1 MRMIQKIVAGCIGLC
16 LFACTETDELKTT
29 AGKTG
34 FVVSLI
40 DGSVGVESR
49 KTPAELNVPKT
60 EFTIKV
66 WKAGSD
72 ELVASA
78 PCTGETGQ
86 VIEVGTGVYD
96 VTAEAGEN
104 PLIALDA
111 PYYKGI
117 TEDQRV
123 DADKTTNVSIACKVA
138 NSLVSVKYDEENL
151 KFSDIYQDGYY
162 VRVVAGGD
170 SEDIKNV
177 ENSVYFRA
185 GSAFEV
191 YFCGMKIGETEEK
204 QVKLDVGRTTLQA
217 GDHLI
222 LTLSPEPDKY
232 DLPLS
237 ITKVEVKQETI
248 NATIPMEW
256 LPKPKVEAEG
266 FDENNTL
273 TFVETEQKQAALN
286 LNLSSALQDMKF
298 KFNFQDEQ
306 FVALDKE
313 KTYQLSVAEDKVA
326 IETALATTLP
336 NVGDKPESIDLSN
349 LLAKLQTNAGVT
361 TTNTIEIDVKA
372 NNRWSSEVKEGEEAP
387 NLKYT
392 LTCNKPEFSI
402 AVQPENCWAWEFTA
416 DEASVTAGNPEKIK
430 SNLVYQYFDGINWVN
445 CSDGLTQRFV
455 KDEGRKYIYL
465 TDNLDLRTYRVRA
478 LYRNEIP
485 SDEVT
490 VILEEPWQLPNSDME
505 DWSEDN
511 YRGGRYSFNPWDS
524 NGIQFWDTS
533 NDFTTRHRYNSS
545 NFLWDNIANY
555 NGFHSVSYV
564 LGHGNKG
571 LAAEIRSTANGRGN
585 ISGVEYSYNKV
596 AGDLFTGTANVIVE
610 HQSIGGDANGGD
622 DKYTKVE
629 ASFSSRPTALQFYYK
644 YVPYSSDSWS
654 VHIELLDE
662 NKNIIIQNEKTSSE
676 IMADW
681 SAEPYIVELN
691 YADDMIYAKC
701 KYIYVIFKSTI
712 NEGADMPYREITQTF
727 YVLENGVLN
736 AKIYNPAYVGS
747 VLTIDDISLV
757 YDK

>member
-1 MRMIQKIVAGCIGLC
+1 MNKVKFLVAALLGV
-16 LFACTETDELKTT
+16 LFVACSEEENLSQTS
-29 AGKTG
+29 KTG
-34 FVVSLI
+34 FLVSLAE
-40 DGSVGVESR
+40 DVKVESR
-49 KTPAELNVPKT
+49 STPEELGEP
-60 EFTIKV
+60 
-66 WKAGSD
+66 
-72 ELVASA
+72 VASQFNLKITNQV
-78 PCTGETGQ
+78 TGSELYNGSYTSDLIQASAGTYA
-86 VIEVGTGVYD
+86 IEATH
-96 VTAEAGEN
+96 GEN
-104 PLIALDA
+104 QLLAVDA
-111 PYYKGI
+111 PYYKG
-117 TEDQRV
+117 TAEAEL
-123 DADKTTNVSIACKVA
+123 ADGESKTVNVKCKVA
-138 NSLVSVKYDEENL
+138 NALASVVFSDGGALKFEDQFSECELNVLVAGDSALIDGVKSAYYRAGSTPTFEFRGILKDGGEEVVQTL
-151 KFSDIYQDGYY
+151 TDDKFSDPATFA
-162 VRVVAGGD
+162 AGAHCV
-170 SEDIKNV
+170 ITL
-177 ENSVYFRA
+177 
-185 GSAFEV
+185 
-191 YFCGMKIGETEEK
+191 KIGAVEPG
-204 QVKLDVGRTTLQA
+204 VK
-217 GDHLI
+217 I
-222 LTLSPEPDKY
+222 E
-232 DLPLS
+232 
-237 ITKVEVKQETI
+237 ITKVEVKEVTVSE
-248 NATIPMEW
+248 TIPMEW
-256 LPKPKVEAEG
+256 LPKPKVTATG
-266 FDENNTL
+266 FDSNNTL
-273 TFVETEQKQAALN
+273 AFVETEQKQAALN
-286 LNLSSALQDMKF
+286 LNLSSALQDIKF
-298 KFNFQDEQ
+298 KFNFEDEQ
-306 FVALDKE
+306 FASLDKE
-313 KTYQLSVAEDKVA
+313 KEYLLSTDKA
-326 IETALATTLP
+326 TIEQALDITLP
-336 NVGDKPESIDLSN
+336 SVGDKPESIDLKP
-349 LLAKLQTNAGVT
+349 LLAKLQTNAGAT
-361 TTNTIEIDVKA
+361 TINTIEIDVKA
-372 NNRWSSEVKEGEEAP
+372 NNRWSSEVKEGEEAS

-392 LTCNKPEFSI
+392 LTCNKPEFS
-402 AVQPENCWAWEFTA
+402 VSVKPENCWAWEFTV
-416 DEASVTAGNPEKIK
+416 DEVSVTAGNLEKIK

-455 KDEGRKYIYL
+455 KDEDRKYIYL

-622 DKYTKVE
+622 DKYIKVE

-676 IMADW
+676 TMSDW
-681 SAEPYIVELN
+681 SAEPFRVELN
-691 YADDMIYAKC
+691 YANDMTYAKC

-712 NEGADMPYREITQTF
+712 NEGANMPYREITQTF
-727 YVLENGVLN
+727 YVLENGILN
-736 AKIYNPAYVGS
+736 AKTYSPAYVGS

>member
-1 MRMIQKIVAGCIGLC
+1 MRLKIMKYIQKIVAGCIGLC

-96 VTAEAGEN
+96 VTAEAGAN

-111 PYYKGI
+111 PSYKGI

-256 LPKPKVEAEG
+256 LPKPKVTAIG
-266 FDENNTL
+266 FDTSNTL

-286 LNLSSALQDMKF
+286 LNLSSALQDIKF
-298 KFNFQDEQ
+298 KFNFGDEQ
-306 FVALDKE
+306 FAESLQKDKE
-313 KTYQLSVAEDKVA
+313 YLLSNAEDKQA
-326 IETALATTLP
+326 MEAALGITLP
-336 NVGDKPESIDLSN
+336 AVGDKPESIDLSG
-349 LLAKLQTNAGVT
+349 LIAKLQTNAGVP
-361 TTNTIEIDVKA
+361 TNNSIEIDVQA
-372 NNRWSSEVKEGEEAP
+372 NNRWSSDPIEGESTP

-392 LTCNKPEFSI
+392 LTCNKPEFTVDAYPGNI
-402 AVQPENCWAWEFTA
+402 WTKEFTVNVLRA
-416 DEASVTAGNPEKIK
+416 EQVTSGDFTKL
-430 SNLVYQYFDGINWVN
+430 SSDMTYQYSADGQTGWTNL
-445 CSDGLTQRFV
+445 SDGMRQDLLQPGTTY
-455 KDEGRKYIYL
+455 YI
-465 TDNLDLRTYRVRA
+465 RG
-478 LYRNEIP
+478 LYRGAVP
-485 SDEVT
+485 GEVAEVST
-490 VILEEPWQLPNSDME
+490 YPETPLEYGDME
-505 DWSEDN
+505 EWN
-511 YRGGRYSFNPWDS
+511 TITKNLCVGTNVFNWRDVYGKSP
-524 NGIQFWDTS
+524 N
-533 NDFTTRHRYNSS
+533 N
-545 NFLWDNIANY
+545 NIWAC
-555 NGFHSVSYV
+555 V
-564 LGHGNKG
+564 
-571 LAAEIRSTANGRGN
+571 
-585 ISGVEYSYNKV
+585 
-596 AGDLFTGTANVIVE
+596 
-610 HQSIGGDANGGD
+610 
-622 DKYTKVE
+622 
-629 ASFSSRPTALQFYYK
+629 
-644 YVPYSSDSWS
+644 
-654 VHIELLDE
+654 
-662 NKNIIIQNEKTSSE
+662 
-676 IMADW
+676 
-681 SAEPYIVELN
+681 
-691 YADDMIYAKC
+691 
-701 KYIYVIFKSTI
+701 
-712 NEGADMPYREITQTF
+712 
-727 YVLENGVLN
+727 N
-736 AKIYNPAYVGS
+736 A
-747 VLTIDDISLV
+747 
-757 YDK
+757 

>member
-1 MRMIQKIVAGCIGLC
+1 MRLKIMKYIQKIVAGCIGLC

-256 LPKPKVEAEG
+256 LPKPKVTAEG
-266 FDENNTL
+266 FINNIL
-273 TFVETEQKQAALN
+273 SMYETETPTAKFN
-286 LNLSSALQDMKF
+286 FNLSSALQELKF
-298 KFNFQDEQ
+298 TLNFEDETYQ
-306 FVALDKE
+306 SLN
-313 KTYQLSVAEDKVA
+313 KTYTLSELSEEDK
-326 IETALATTLP
+326 TAL
-336 NVGDKPESIDLSN
+336 
-349 LLAKLQTNAGVT
+349 TNAGIVLPVIGSKEASLDFTGLAAKLAGST
-361 TTNTIEIDVKA
+361 TGEVLSNVITLNEVKA
-372 NNRWSSEVKEGEEAP
+372 NNRTLEGEQVYTIQTSAPEFNLVVYPGNTWTRQFTANTQITHGNADVIREGMMFEYRTGEVDWISSKDSLITGLTPGTNYQVRLKYGKHYKETNVMTYPIISLENGGMEHWTKEGPANEDTYWYIMYPYNNEDEKKYWNTV
-387 NLKYT
+387 NLTTTQDGKPREYGWFGTPSMSPPYT
-392 LTCNKPEFSI
+392 WTTYVANSGTI
-402 AVQPENCWAWEFTA
+402 
-416 DEASVTAGNPEKIK
+416 SVTDSHSGNAALI
-430 SNLVYQYFDGINWVN
+430 
-445 CSDGLTQRFV
+445 
-455 KDEGRKYIYL
+455 
-465 TDNLDLRTYRVRA
+465 RTVGWG
-478 LYRNEIP
+478 
-485 SDEVT
+485 S
-490 VILEEPWQLPNSDME
+490 
-505 DWSEDN
+505 
-511 YRGGRYSFNPWDS
+511 G
-524 NGIQFWDTS
+524 
-533 NDFTTRHRYNSS
+533 
-545 NFLWDNIANY
+545 
-555 NGFHSVSYV
+555 
-564 LGHGNKG
+564 
-571 LAAEIRSTANGRGN
+571 STAAGE
-585 ISGVEYSYNKV
+585 ISDIKHVTPGELYLGTYDLSSHQPVYGIEYK
-596 AGDLFTGTANVIVE
+596 
-610 HQSIGGDANGGD
+610 
-622 DKYTKVE
+622 
-629 ASFSSRPTALQFYYK
+629 SRPTNVKFWCK
-644 YVPYSSDSWS
+644 YEPKSSDLMIAQI
-654 VHIELLDE
+654 VIMDE
-662 NKNIIIQNEKTSSE
+662 NGETIGSASIPDNEAGTTDWIEKTLHITYTDIE
-676 IMADW
+676 K
-681 SAEPYIVELN
+681 EPVKMYIL
-691 YADDMIYAKC
+691 
-701 KYIYVIFKSTI
+701 FKSGSLTDTDVMDKPSFG
-712 NEGADMPYREITQTF
+712 NLSDGES
-727 YVLENGVLN
+727 
-736 AKIYNPAYVGS
+736 VGS
-747 VLTIDDISLV
+747 KLYIDDIELI

>member
-1 MRMIQKIVAGCIGLC
+1 MDMRMIQKIVAGCIGLC

-34 FVVSLI
+34 FVVSLT

-72 ELVASA
+72 GLVASA

-266 FDENNTL
+266 FTNNTL
-273 TFVETEQKQAALN
+273 SMYETETPTA
-286 LNLSSALQDMKF
+286 
-298 KFNFQDEQ
+298 KFNFNLSAALQELKFTLNFADE
-306 FVALDKE
+306 
-313 KTYQLSVAEDKVA
+313 TYQSLNKAYTLSELSEEDR
-326 IETALATTLP
+326 TALTEAGVVLPAIGLKEASLDFTNLVAKFTGSTT
-336 NVGDKPESIDLSN
+336 GEALSN
-349 LLAKLQTNAGVT
+349 VIILD
-361 TTNTIEIDVKA
+361 EVKA
-372 NNRWSSEVKEGEEAP
+372 NNRTLEGNQTYTIQTSAP
-387 NLKYT
+387 DFNLVVYPGNTWTK
-392 LTCNKPEFSI
+392 
-402 AVQPENCWAWEFTA
+402 EFTA
-416 DEASVTAGNPEKIK
+416 NTEITHGNADVIRKGMTFEYRLADTEEWISSPDSI
-430 SNLVYQYFDGINWVN
+430 I
-445 CSDGLTQRFV
+445 DGLPQDKEEATAYQVRGKFGKHYTEV
-455 KDEGRKYIYL
+455 VDAKTYPAIPLVNGGLEGGDVTIGEDGAKGKDRGARYAWDGWATTNPL
-465 TDNLDLRTYRVRA
+465 TT
-478 LYRNEIP
+478 P
-485 SDEVT
+485 SCT
-490 VILEEPWQLPNSDME
+490 FLGIG
-505 DWSEDN
+505 
-511 YRGGRYSFNPWDS
+511 YAYSFNSRSGVRPTVDKPLS
-524 NGIQFWDTS
+524 SDGSEAVRIITTSYGMGGSYNDPKYFMHSELFLGTEPEEDNDNRTYGIQ
-533 NDFTTRHRYNSS
+533 
-545 NFLWDNIANY
+545 
-555 NGFHSVSYV
+555 
-564 LGHGNKG
+564 
-571 LAAEIRSTANGRGN
+571 
-585 ISGVEYSYNKV
+585 
-596 AGDLFTGTANVIVE
+596 
-610 HQSIGGDANGGD
+610 
-622 DKYTKVE
+622 
-629 ASFSSRPTALQFYYK
+629 FSSRPKGLKFDYK
-644 YVPYSSDSWS
+644 CISNVGNDVSE
-654 VHIELLDE
+654 VKIELYQNDILLGNKIFQTGAKADYERITLD
-662 NKNIIIQNEKTSSE
+662 IDYIQNIDKLKL
-676 IMADW
+676 
-681 SAEPYIVELN
+681 EPNRLVIV
-691 YADDMIYAKC
+691 
-701 KYIYVIFKSTI
+701 FKSGIKENLTKNDLKKMFGANNPI
-712 NEGADMPYREITQTF
+712 TGNMDTTADCMWRGNELF
-727 YVLENGVLN
+727 
-736 AKIYNPAYVGS
+736 
-747 VLTIDDISLV
+747 IDDVELV
-757 YDK
+757 YD

>member
-1 MRMIQKIVAGCIGLC
+1 MRLKIMKYIQKIVAGCIGLC

-298 KFNFQDEQ
+298 KFNF
-306 FVALDKE
+306 
-313 KTYQLSVAEDKVA
+313 EDKQFIGKLLKEEYLLSNVEDKQA
-326 IETALATTLP
+326 IEMTLGITLP
-336 NVGDKPESIDLSN
+336 EIGATEASLDLSE
-349 LLAKLQTNAGVT
+349 LVSKLQTNAGVT
-361 TTNTIEIDVKA
+361 TNNTIEIDVQA
-372 NNRWSSEVKEGEEAP
+372 NNRWSREDESA
-387 NLKYT
+387 NLTYT
-392 LTCNKPEFSI
+392 LACNKPEFSI
-402 AVQPENCWAWEFTA
+402 DAYPGNIWTKEFTVNA
-416 DEASVTAGNPEKIK
+416 LREEQVTSGDFMTLSSKMT
-430 SNLVYQYFDGINWVN
+430 YQYSIDGETNWTALN
-445 CSDGLTQRFV
+445 DGMRQDQLTP
-455 KDEGRKYIYL
+455 GTTYYI
-465 TDNLDLRTYRVRA
+465 RG
-478 LYRNEIP
+478 LYRG
-485 SDEVT
+485 EVAGEVAEVKT
-490 VILEEPWQLPNSDME
+490 YPVIELENGNLNDYSIV
-505 DWSEDN
+505 
-511 YRGGRYSFNPWDS
+511 RGKDGDRWN
-524 NGIQFWDTS
+524 
-533 NDFTTRHRYNSS
+533 
-545 NFLWDNIANY
+545 
-555 NGFHSVSYV
+555 
-564 LGHGNKG
+564 GHGAQYEWTNWTT
-571 LAAEIRSTANGRGN
+571 LNELTTPNCPITS
-585 ISGVEYSYNKV
+585 YSYNTRSGTRPVSDVRPKANDNTAVWIITIGYGYGGTNNSPNKV
-596 AGDLFTGTANVIVE
+596 TPSELVYDKTWDNATRPTGIHFWYKYAPFNGDKSDISVEIYSGEQLVGNGTLQETQAISSYSEEGYTLVITYNPEYYLLNPNRVLITFKSGFNTDVESRESGGLVSSNTANPKFRG
-610 HQSIGGDANGGD
+610 S
-622 DKYTKVE
+622 
-629 ASFSSRPTALQFYYK
+629 
-644 YVPYSSDSWS
+644 
-654 VHIELLDE
+654 EL
-662 NKNIIIQNEKTSSE
+662 
-676 IMADW
+676 
-681 SAEPYIVELN
+681 Y
-691 YADDMIYAKC
+691 
-701 KYIYVIFKSTI
+701 
-712 NEGADMPYREITQTF
+712 
-727 YVLENGVLN
+727 
-736 AKIYNPAYVGS
+736 
-747 VLTIDDISLV
+747 IDDVSLV

>member
-1 MRMIQKIVAGCIGLC
+1 MRLKIMKYIQKIVAGCIGLC

-266 FDENNTL
+266 F
-273 TFVETEQKQAALN
+273 ET
-286 LNLSSALQDMKF
+286 
-298 KFNFQDEQ
+298 
-306 FVALDKE
+306 
-313 KTYQLSVAEDKVA
+313 
-326 IETALATTLP
+326 I
-336 NVGDKPESIDLSN
+336 
-349 LLAKLQTNAGVT
+349 
-361 TTNTIEIDVKA
+361 
-372 NNRWSSEVKEGEEAP
+372 
-387 NLKYT
+387 
-392 LTCNKPEFSI
+392 
-402 AVQPENCWAWEFTA
+402 
-416 DEASVTAGNPEKIK
+416 
-430 SNLVYQYFDGINWVN
+430 
-445 CSDGLTQRFV
+445 
-455 KDEGRKYIYL
+455 
-465 TDNLDLRTYRVRA
+465 
-478 LYRNEIP
+478 
-485 SDEVT
+485 
-490 VILEEPWQLPNSDME
+490 
-505 DWSEDN
+505 
-511 YRGGRYSFNPWDS
+511 
-524 NGIQFWDTS
+524 
-533 NDFTTRHRYNSS
+533 H
-545 NFLWDNIANY
+545 
-555 NGFHSVSYV
+555 
-564 LGHGNKG
+564 
-571 LAAEIRSTANGRGN
+571 
-585 ISGVEYSYNKV
+585 
-596 AGDLFTGTANVIVE
+596 
-610 HQSIGGDANGGD
+610 
-622 DKYTKVE
+622 
-629 ASFSSRPTALQFYYK
+629 
-644 YVPYSSDSWS
+644 
-654 VHIELLDE
+654 
-662 NKNIIIQNEKTSSE
+662 
-676 IMADW
+676 
-681 SAEPYIVELN
+681 
-691 YADDMIYAKC
+691 
-701 KYIYVIFKSTI
+701 
-712 NEGADMPYREITQTF
+712 
-727 YVLENGVLN
+727 
-736 AKIYNPAYVGS
+736 
-747 VLTIDDISLV
+747 
-757 YDK
+757 

>member
-1 MRMIQKIVAGCIGLC
+1 MRLKIMKYIQKIVAGCIGLC

-256 LPKPKVEAEG
+256 LPKPKVTAIG
-266 FDENNTL
+266 FDTSNTL

-298 KFNFQDEQ
+298 KFNF
-306 FVALDKE
+306 
-313 KTYQLSVAEDKVA
+313 EDKQFIGKLLKEEYLLSNVEDKQA
-326 IETALATTLP
+326 IEMTLGITLP
-336 NVGDKPESIDLSN
+336 EIGATEASLDLSE
-349 LLAKLQTNAGVT
+349 LVSKLQTNAGVT
-361 TTNTIEIDVKA
+361 TNNTIEIDVQA
-372 NNRWSSEVKEGEEAP
+372 NNRWNREDESA
-387 NLKYT
+387 NLTYT
-392 LTCNKPEFSI
+392 LACNKPEFSI
-402 AVQPENCWAWEFTA
+402 DAYPGNIWTKEFTVNA
-416 DEASVTAGNPEKIK
+416 LREEQVTSGDFMTLSSKMT
-430 SNLVYQYFDGINWVN
+430 YQYSIDGETNWTALN
-445 CSDGLTQRFV
+445 DGMRQDQLTP
-455 KDEGRKYIYL
+455 GTTYYI
-465 TDNLDLRTYRVRA
+465 RG
-478 LYRNEIP
+478 LYRG
-485 SDEVT
+485 EVAGEVAEVKT
-490 VILEEPWQLPNSDME
+490 YPVIELENGNLNDYSIV
-505 DWSEDN
+505 
-511 YRGGRYSFNPWDS
+511 RGKDGDRWN
-524 NGIQFWDTS
+524 
-533 NDFTTRHRYNSS
+533 
-545 NFLWDNIANY
+545 
-555 NGFHSVSYV
+555 
-564 LGHGNKG
+564 GHGAQYEWTNWTT
-571 LAAEIRSTANGRGN
+571 LNELTTPNCPITS
-585 ISGVEYSYNKV
+585 YSYNTRSGTRPVSDVRPKANDNTAVWIITIGYGYGGTNNSPNKV
-596 AGDLFTGTANVIVE
+596 TPSELVYDKTWDNATRPTGIHFWYKYAPFNGDKSDISVEIYSGEQLVGNGTLQETQAISSYSEEGYTLVITYNPEYYLLNPNRVLITFKSGFNTDVESRESGGLVSSNTANPKFRG
-610 HQSIGGDANGGD
+610 S
-622 DKYTKVE
+622 
-629 ASFSSRPTALQFYYK
+629 
-644 YVPYSSDSWS
+644 
-654 VHIELLDE
+654 EL
-662 NKNIIIQNEKTSSE
+662 
-676 IMADW
+676 
-681 SAEPYIVELN
+681 Y
-691 YADDMIYAKC
+691 
-701 KYIYVIFKSTI
+701 
-712 NEGADMPYREITQTF
+712 
-727 YVLENGVLN
+727 
-736 AKIYNPAYVGS
+736 
-747 VLTIDDISLV
+747 IDDVSLV

>member
-66 WKAGSD
+66 WKAGSN

-256 LPKPKVEAEG
+256 LPKPKVTAIG
-266 FDENNTL
+266 FDTSNTL

-298 KFNFQDEQ
+298 KFNF
-306 FVALDKE
+306 
-313 KTYQLSVAEDKVA
+313 EDKQFIGKLLKEEYLLSNVEDKQA
-326 IETALATTLP
+326 IEMTLGITLP
-336 NVGDKPESIDLSN
+336 EIGATEASLDLSE
-349 LLAKLQTNAGVT
+349 LVSKLQTNAGVT
-361 TTNTIEIDVKA
+361 TNNTIEIDVQA
-372 NNRWSSEVKEGEEAP
+372 NNRWSREDESA
-387 NLKYT
+387 NLTYT
-392 LTCNKPEFSI
+392 LACNKPEFSVDAYPGNI
-402 AVQPENCWAWEFTA
+402 WTKEFTVNA
-416 DEASVTAGNPEKIK
+416 LREEQVTSG
-430 SNLVYQYFDGINWVN
+430 
-445 CSDGLTQRFV
+445 
-455 KDEGRKYIYL
+455 
-465 TDNLDLRTYRVRA
+465 
-478 LYRNEIP
+478 
-485 SDEVT
+485 
-490 VILEEPWQLPNSDME
+490 
-505 DWSEDN
+505 
-511 YRGGRYSFNPWDS
+511 
-524 NGIQFWDTS
+524 
-533 NDFTTRHRYNSS
+533 DFTTLSS
-545 NFLWDNIANY
+545 KMTYQYSIDGETNWTTLNDGLRQDQLTPGTAYYIRGLYRGEVAGEVAEVKTY
-555 NGFHSVSYV
+555 PVIELENGNLNDYSIVRGKDGDRWN
-564 LGHGNKG
+564 GHGAQYEWTNWTT
-571 LAAEIRSTANGRGN
+571 LNELTTPNCPITS
-585 ISGVEYSYNKV
+585 YSYNTRSGTRPVSDVRPKANDNTAVWIITIGYGYGGTNNSPNKV
-596 AGDLFTGTANVIVE
+596 TPSELVYDKTWDNATRPTGIHFWYKYAPFNGDKSDISVEIYSGEQLVGNGTLQETQAISSYSEEGYTLVITYNPEYYLLNPNRVLITFKSGFNTDVESRESGGLVSSNTANPKFRG
-610 HQSIGGDANGGD
+610 S
-622 DKYTKVE
+622 
-629 ASFSSRPTALQFYYK
+629 
-644 YVPYSSDSWS
+644 
-654 VHIELLDE
+654 EL
-662 NKNIIIQNEKTSSE
+662 
-676 IMADW
+676 
-681 SAEPYIVELN
+681 Y
-691 YADDMIYAKC
+691 
-701 KYIYVIFKSTI
+701 
-712 NEGADMPYREITQTF
+712 
-727 YVLENGVLN
+727 
-736 AKIYNPAYVGS
+736 
-747 VLTIDDISLV
+747 IDDVSLV